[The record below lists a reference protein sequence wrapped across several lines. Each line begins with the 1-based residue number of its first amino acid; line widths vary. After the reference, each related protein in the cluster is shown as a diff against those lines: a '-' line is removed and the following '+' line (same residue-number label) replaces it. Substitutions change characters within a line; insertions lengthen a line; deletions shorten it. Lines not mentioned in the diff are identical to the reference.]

1 MIRPARAGKQD
12 IGVVE
17 NGRETDMKKIW
28 LLTMLF
34 GAVTFIT
41 VKKTSLPEPMDTN
54 DDEPI
59 LFV

>member
-1 MIRPARAGKQD
+1 VIRPARAGKQD